1 MTATEEGVEV
11 LSPHAELLAAF
22 ATLKKE
28 KQALQAL
35 TSLQKD
41 DKAKLA
47 KALEEEKTKVSELET
62 KLKFKQVSADCQIA
76 EVETFSKETL
86 QDAIEKNSKYS
97 AKIADLELTIAQTK
111 KEKEHLLQRTAAL
124 ARRDQL
130 QKASLSAMADEI
142 SLLTDKVK
150 EFQQQFSVLATR
162 SVQLHKE
169 DIEHREESDAL
180 ADEAVK
186 TVWLAEKKE
195 LTERISSLQSSCDKL
210 KHSEEIMKENYVVTL
225 TKHKEKWNTEK
236 QKLEEQVKELVSEKE
251 TIETQV
257 AEIAE
262 LLEKDIAAKPVV
274 EVEETQKDP
283 AGAKE
288 VEVYDQ

>member
-11 LSPHAELLAAF
+11 TSPHAELLSAF

-28 KQALQAL
+28 KQALVAL

-41 DKAKLA
+41 DKEKLA
-47 KALEEEKTKVSELET
+47 KALEEEKSKVSELET
-62 KLKFKQVSADCQIA
+62 KLKFKQASADCQIA
-76 EVETFSKETL
+76 EVESFSKETI

-97 AKIADLELTIAQTK
+97 AKIADLELVIAQTK
-111 KEKEHLLQRTAAL
+111 KDKEHLLERTAAL

-130 QKASLSAMADEI
+130 QKASLSAMAEEI
-142 SLLTDKVK
+142 SLLTDKVR
-150 EFQQQFSVLATR
+150 EFQVQFATLATR
-162 SVQLHKE
+162 SVQLHKD
-169 DIEHREESDAL
+169 DIEHREES
-180 ADEAVK
+180 ESMVK
-186 TVWLAEKKE
+186 SVWSEEKKE

-210 KHSEEIMKENYVVTL
+210 KHSEEIMKDSYVETL
-225 TKHKEKWNTEK
+225 TKHKEKWNLEK
-236 QKLEEQVKELVSEKE
+236 KQLEEQVKDLVSEKV

-262 LLEKDIAAKPVV
+262 LLEKDNIERAAKPV
-274 EVEETQKDP
+274 EAEETQKDP
-283 AGAKE
+283 AGVKE